1 MLDMDNAQTV
11 AIIAIIIAA
20 GSEIIALTPLK
31 SNSWIQLLLQAA
43 RLMFPKR
50 R

>member
-1 MLDMDNAQTV
+1 MDAQTV
-11 AIIAIIIAA
+11 AVIAIVLAA

-31 SNSWIQLLLQAA
+31 SNSWIQLLLQAL

-50 R
+50 G

>member
-1 MLDMDNAQTV
+1 MSPEQI
-11 AIIAIIIAA
+11 AIIAVIIAA

-31 SNSWIQLLLQAA
+31 SNSWIQLLLQAL

-50 R
+50 G